1 MLPSK
6 VINFNYKPI
15 STVKFLVTGSYLE
28 VEREIAIQFQPLRA
42 QDVDF
47 YPVNT
52 RAVEQSFD
60 GASYFLY
67 MKTKL

>member
-6 VINFNYKPI
+6 VINFNYKSI

-52 RAVEQSFD
+52 RAVE
-60 GASYFLY
+60 
-67 MKTKL
+67 